1 MSAMPPPQPAGP
13 IPQHPDPQ
21 HLGPHTG
28 HLPLP
33 PPPTRS
39 SMGSAGPMGA
49 TGLPG
54 LATTV
59 RAGQLT
65 PGWRTTYLVTWV
77 GVVLVYASVWRTART
92 MGLSTWWL
100 GPSSDPQFVVVQLL
114 PFVGPLLAVIAAGRN
129 LRFLPH
135 LGIAAGLMGLGVAL
149 VDVGEFSRLAVL
161 QSTAAGAGLLAS
173 IASIAGLVR
182 RATSTD

>member
-1 MSAMPPPQPAGP
+1 MW
-13 IPQHPDPQ
+13 
-21 HLGPHTG
+21 
-28 HLPLP
+28 
-33 PPPTRS
+33 
-39 SMGSAGPMGA
+39 PMGGGGLRGPNGPGPA
-49 TGLPG
+49 TRPG
-54 LATTV
+54 H
-59 RAGQLT
+59 LT

-161 QSTAAGAGLLAS
+161 QFIAAGAGLLAS
-173 IASIAGLVR
+173 IASFAGLVR